1 MKKIYNRFLTLNI
14 IIFLIF
20 TSTYVTSS
28 TTFASEIRLNRSKLT
43 LQIGESTKL
52 KIVGTKN
59 PVSWTSS
66 NSLIANVSTNGNV
79 YAKKS
84 GTTTI
89 IATINHK
96 KVKCNVTVKKA
107 NGQKTNPYSAFS
119 KRNIYYQNYIFLK
132 SQQINLVLE
141 QIITGDSAYT
151 IIKNENM
158 YNKQPTKD
166 SHWIL
171 MQFHLKYVKGSS
183 KQTLSASDVFQN
195 FKCFYE
201 PSGKKRVKI
210 VEFAC
215 FSKLRKGKDIY
226 DVVLKEGEESD
237 IWIGILVDKSIDYPI
252 YRIPVKKE
260 KYLWFI
266 TNPIVR

>member
-1 MKKIYNRFLTLNI
+1 MKKLYNRFLTLNLI
-14 IIFLIF
+14 LYLIF
-20 TSTYVTSS
+20 ASTLTTSS
-28 TTFASEIRLNRSKLT
+28 TVSASGIRLNKSNLT
-43 LQIGESTKL
+43 LQIGEAAKL
-52 KIVGTKN
+52 KILGTKN

-66 NSLIANVSTNGNV
+66 NNLVAYVSINGNV
-79 YAKKS
+79 IAKKS
-84 GTTTI
+84 GSTTI

-96 KVKCNVTVKKA
+96 KVKCNVNVKKA

-119 KRNIYYQNYIFLK
+119 KRSIPYQNYIFLK
-132 SQQINLVLE
+132 SQQITLVLE
-141 QIITGDSAYT
+141 QIITGESAYT

-158 YNKQPTKD
+158 YNKKPSKD
-166 SHWIL
+166 NHWIL
-171 MQFHLKYVKGSS
+171 MQYHLKYIKGSS

-195 FKCFYE
+195 YKCFYQ
-201 PSGKKRVKI
+201 PGGKKRVKI
-210 VEFAC
+210 EEFAC

-237 IWIGILVDKSIDYPI
+237 IWIGILVDNSIDYPI
-252 YRIPVKKE
+252 YRIPIKEE